1 MLWVYHI
8 WIYVLVHYI
17 FSVLYLLDL
26 FFIISL
32 YKSPLKFV
40 LKQNGP
46 TVLSHLFLYFHAVQ
60 TITNSEL
67 IKSKEIKL
75 NMKRTLKFKRISFEI
90 TKRFLHFYFHKTK
103 ANPGDKKQNK
113 QTNGLQVMI
122 EWHKLRFF

>member
-1 MLWVYHI
+1 M
-8 WIYVLVHYI
+8 
-17 FSVLYLLDL
+17 DL

-32 YKSPLKFV
+32 HKSPLKFV

-46 TVLSHLFLYFHAVQ
+46 TILSHLFLYFHAVQ

-75 NMKRTLKFKRISFEI
+75 NMKRTLRFKRLSFEI

-103 ANPGDKKQNK
+103 AYPGDKKTEQNK
-113 QTNGLQVMI
+113 QTNKRAASYDRVAQI
-122 EWHKLRFF
+122 TFFLGFPSMSFIVSNFTFRS